1 MIWLSTS
8 KKIKTF
14 SSKNI
19 KGNEQRQKI
28 IKNFMLSK
36 YRYNIIPLIYFF
48 QIFLIINQ
56 IQLNI
61 SLY

>member
-8 KKIKTF
+8 KKIKTL